1 MELEISMVK
10 KNKTQRLLVL
20 GWICSHMCLR
30 TKDGSLF
37 RILLYTYILIFKVL
51 NFVCFLYSSPN
62 VVVICSYQRGDP
74 G

>member
-37 RILLYTYILIFKVL
+37 SILLYTYILIPKVL
-51 NFVCFLYSSPN
+51 NFMCFLYSSPN
-62 VVVICSYQRGDP
+62 VVVISSYHIGDP